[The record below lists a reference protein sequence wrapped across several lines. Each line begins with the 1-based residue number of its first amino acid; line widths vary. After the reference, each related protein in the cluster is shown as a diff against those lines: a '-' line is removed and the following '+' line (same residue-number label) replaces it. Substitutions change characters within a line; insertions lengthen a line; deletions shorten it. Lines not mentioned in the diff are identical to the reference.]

1 MTEKMINCEYDD
13 KFFINKSINL
23 GGEHV
28 VHFQMTESDGV
39 CYVDRVSLNKK
50 ACIDLVKFLKKE
62 MEIKDEELV

>member
-23 GGEHV
+23 GGEYV
-28 VHFQMTESDGV
+28 AQFQMTESDGN
-39 CYVDRVSLNKK
+39 CYVDQVSLNKE

>member
-13 KFFINKSINL
+13 KFFINKSVNL

-28 VHFQMTESDGV
+28 AQFQMTESDGT
-39 CYVDRVSLNKK
+39 CYVDQVSLNKE